1 MYSPFRHISS
11 VLWKHKPVHLTVF
24 LTRRCNLRCS
34 FCFYPVRKESSQVG
48 RDKKHTEFSNGVNL
62 SSDADK
68 DMTELN
74 LDEIKKISSSIG
86 RLLWLAFSGGEIF
99 LRKDLVE
106 ITRAFYEKNK
116 PAIILF
122 PTNGILTEIIRE
134 KIEAILKYCEKSIIV
149 VKLSLDGTEYVHN
162 SIRGKGSF
170 QKTMQTYN
178 ALGGLLERYPNF
190 ELGINT
196 VFCSANQ
203 DNMDS
208 LIEFINKLD
217 NIKTHTVS
225 LIRGKVS
232 DESLKNIDI
241 NKYHRT
247 LKKMESNLRNRTSGI
262 YRFKGARLKAAQDIL
277 QRRLIH
283 ETLIQKR
290 QLIPCYAGRLN
301 LVLTESGDVYPCESF
316 TMNIGNVKNY
326 GYNLKSLLKTEQAEK
341 IIHSIQ
347 NNKCYCTHECYFM
360 TNILFNPRM
369 YPLLLKEYMQ
379 V

>member
-24 LTRRCNLRCS
+24 LTRRCNQKCP

-62 SSDADK
+62 SSGADK
-68 DMTELN
+68 DMAELT

-122 PTNGILTEIIRE
+122 PTNGILTEIIKE

-149 VKLSLDGTEYVHN
+149 VKLSLDGTEYVHD

-178 ALGGLLERYPNF
+178 ALGGLLEKYPNF

-225 LIRGKVS
+225 LIRGRVS

-347 NNKCYCTHECYFM
+347 NNNCYCTHECYFM

-369 YPLLLKEYMQ
+369 YPLLLKEYIQ

>member
-11 VLWKHKPVHLTVF
+11 VLWKHNPVHLTFF
-24 LTRRCNLRCS
+24 LTKRCNLKCS
-34 FCFYPVRKESSQVG
+34 FCFY
-48 RDKKHTEFSNGVNL
+48 L
-62 SSDADK
+62 SSEIETDK
-68 DMTELN
+68 TELT
-74 LDEIKKISSSIG
+74 LDEIKKISSSMG

-122 PTNGILTEIIRE
+122 PTNGILTEIIKE

-149 VKLSLDGTEYVHN
+149 VKLSLDGTEYVHDF
-162 SIRGKGSF
+162 IRGKGSF

-178 ALGGLLERYPNF
+178 VLGGLLERYPNF

-247 LKKMESNLRNRTSGI
+247 LKKMESNLKNRTSGI
-262 YRFKGARLKAAQDIL
+262 YRFKGAKLKAAQDIL

-283 ETLIQKR
+283 QTLIQKR
-290 QLIPCYAGRLN
+290 QLITCYAGRLN
-301 LVLTESGDVYPCESF
+301 LVLTESGDIYPCESF

>member
-34 FCFYPVRKESSQVG
+34 FCFYPVRKNASSFVQDKNYTES
-48 RDKKHTEFSNGVNL
+48 SNGVYL
-62 SSDADK
+62 SSESEIGT
-68 DMTELN
+68 TELT

-122 PTNGILTEIIRE
+122 PTNGILTEIIKE

-149 VKLSLDGTEYVHN
+149 VKLSLDGTEYAQY
-162 SIRGKGSF
+162 SMRGKGSF

-178 ALGGLLERYPNF
+178 VLGGLLERYPNF

-247 LKKMESNLRNRTSGI
+247 LKKMESNLRNRTSAI

-301 LVLTESGDVYPCESF
+301 LVL
-316 TMNIGNVKNY
+316 
-326 GYNLKSLLKTEQAEK
+326 
-341 IIHSIQ
+341 
-347 NNKCYCTHECYFM
+347 
-360 TNILFNPRM
+360 R
-369 YPLLLKEYMQ
+369 
-379 V
+379 